1 MLKTVFDSVIA
12 KVIDM
17 VESQIS
23 EIGEKGQTP
32 KVRDRKVSRYA
43 NSSTSRQF
51 YLWAA
56 SETAHIYTTD

>member
-17 VESQIS
+17 VENQIS

-43 NSSTSRQF
+43 KLINF
-51 YLWAA
+51 
-56 SETAHIYTTD
+56 